1 MNKKNSKNLKTDD
14 NSESLDDQDY
24 KNDPKKDIDNFPN
37 QGSLSFK
44 ELSNRMRRNMQK
56 IDILVQNGFEVK
68 GLVKEQILSDPDGV
82 PVNLWD
88 WVPFIGIGLPGN
100 NRDQYENYQ
109 FPRFSWLTF
118 IFPLAMLWK
127 IKNWSYVRLIIAVDI
142 IYEILIRYLNI
153 DFTDLFAKGSGYAR
167 IYFFSTIAIWGFH
180 IVLGQIYPYLVW
192 NSLNKKI
199 KNFNLFITIL
209 VHIIYTSLFFIF

>member
-1 MNKKNSKNLKTDD
+1 MNKKNSKNLKTD
-14 NSESLDDQDY
+14 NSSESLDDQNY
-24 KNDPKKDIDNFPN
+24 KKDPNKGIDNSTN
-37 QGSLSFK
+37 QGALSFK

-88 WVPFIGIGLPGN
+88 WVPLLGRGLPGN

-118 IFPLAMLWK
+118 IFPLAMIWK

-142 IYEILIRYLNI
+142 IYEILVRYLDI
-153 DFTDLFAKGSGYAR
+153 DPTNLFAKGSGYAR
-167 IYFFSTIAIWGFH
+167 IYVFSTLAIWGFH
-180 IVLGQIYPYLVW
+180 IILGHIYPYLVW
-192 NSLNKKI
+192 DSLNKKI
-199 KNFNLFITIL
+199 KHVSLATCIL
-209 VHIIYTSLFFIF
+209 VHVFYTLIFFIF